1 MGHSGAKLM
10 NAQELHNEVV
20 ETYVDITVDRMT
32 TEELV
37 KYVSDDLHRQFTK
50 MTDNDFKEYVFNN
63 DDEYLYDELNDYV
76 TEDDDTTA
84 LLMMQEIKYDREVD

>member
-1 MGHSGAKLM
+1 M

-37 KYVSDDLHRQFTK
+37 KYVSDDLHIQFTK

-63 DDEYLYDELNDYV
+63 DDEHLYEELSDYV
-76 TEDDDTTA
+76 TEEDDTTA

>member
-1 MGHSGAKLM
+1 M

>member
-1 MGHSGAKLM
+1 M

-37 KYVSDDLHRQFTK
+37 KYVSDDLHRQFSK
-50 MTDNDFKEYVFNN
+50 MTDNDFKGYVFNN
-63 DDEYLYDELNDYV
+63 DDEHLYEELSDYV

>member
-1 MGHSGAKLM
+1 M

-37 KYVSDDLHRQFTK
+37 KYVSDDLHRQFSK

-63 DDEYLYDELNDYV
+63 DDEHLYEELSDYV

-84 LLMMQEIKYDREVD
+84 LLMMQEIKSVSYTHLRAHET

>member
-1 MGHSGAKLM
+1 M

-37 KYVSDDLHRQFTK
+37 KYVSDDLHRQISK

-63 DDEYLYDELNDYV
+63 DDEHLYEELSDYV

>member
-1 MGHSGAKLM
+1 M
-10 NAQELHNEVV
+10 NPQELHNEVV

-63 DDEYLYDELNDYV
+63 DDEHLYEELSDYV

>member
-1 MGHSGAKLM
+1 
-10 NAQELHNEVV
+10 
-20 ETYVDITVDRMT
+20 
-32 TEELV
+32 
-37 KYVSDDLHRQFTK
+37 

-63 DDEYLYDELNDYV
+63 DDEHLYEELSDYV